1 MSVSGCGGRSQP
13 SPSCSTDL
21 HRPSSARCLPAAPIG
36 SSCAK
41 GSISTSGA
49 GSSCRWR
56 LQLESALQHAIDR
69 GQLRLVDQPQT
80 DGKGRL
86 KGAECL
92 LRWTS
97 PDLGEVSP
105 GLFIP
110 VAEATGMIHH
120 IGAWVLEEACR
131 QAVGWRRQGLDP
143 PCLAVNVS
151 SRQLLDPGRDLAE
164 RVREELD
171 RSTLPARQLEIE
183 FTESCL
189 LPASGALETM
199 ARLAAM
205 GVSLAVDDFG
215 IGFSSLSVLHRF
227 PIRRLK
233 IDRSFISGIERR
245 DS

>member
-1 MSVSGCGGRSQP
+1 M
-13 SPSCSTDL
+13 
-21 HRPSSARCLPAAPIG
+21 
-36 SSCAK
+36 
-41 GSISTSGA
+41 
-49 GSSCRWR
+49 
-56 LQLESALQHAIDR
+56 
-69 GQLRLVDQPQT
+69 
-80 DGKGRL
+80 
-86 KGAECL
+86 GAECL

-110 VAEATGMIHH
+110 VAEATGLIHH

-131 QAVGWRRQGLDP
+131 QAVGWREQSLDP
-143 PCLAVNVS
+143 PRLAVNVS
-151 SRQLLDPGRDLAE
+151 SRQLQDPGRNLAE

-215 IGFSSLSVLHRF
+215 TGFSSLGVLHRF

-245 DS
+245 DSSQAIVKQHGCDSFQGFLFSRPLPAEAFASLLAAPGRNLPLAAATAEPVALRPDA